1 MNLLRFRSVLTAL
14 VTVALALGATGLP
27 AASATPTIVAAPAQA
42 SASNAPDFS
51 AIIGGGSASITDSP
65 WQVGLLSGR
74 GSSYDYQFC
83 GGSIINPE
91 WVLTAAHCLADH
103 SGYLGIF
110 AGGDDLEE
118 SGHEYAADAWY
129 VHPGWTA
136 TNNDIALVHL
146 AAPLPL
152 DGVTM
157 AAIEL
162 PYRLNQE
169 TPWPAAGAEVLV
181 TGWGEQSGFGVG
193 DYPTLLNSATLEV
206 VSGPTT
212 DACGEY
218 SATEWDYLT
227 ELCVGAPNAVAD
239 TCQGDS
245 GGPYA
250 IDVAGTWTL
259 AGVTSWGYGCATVGY
274 PGMAARVTSFLDWIT
289 PGLPGNVAAS
299 LRSDGTSVDLSWTAP
314 AVASRALPVLG
325 VTDYIVEISD
335 DNGQTWYEAPG
346 AIRRTATGQ
355 VVAGLTPGTSYVFRV
370 GAVNIVTDSDGPG
383 KWSESSPVTGVAPT
397 AATATIVSNSAHL
410 VGSGTDGLDG
420 VNDSI
425 TLFADFVDPN
435 AQSAVT
441 GTGVIELRTP
451 AGALMWQS
459 STSTAAA
466 TSATVTVSTALAN
479 CSTSNCALNASY
491 VFTPTGGQAVRS
503 LDWPV
508 VRTLSGVVSAQIRQS
523 DTTFYPTADGYKDSL
538 VVDVESYTTTGNRLT
553 TTGSTIAIKNSA
565 GTVVAT
571 KTITHTG
578 STRFA
583 WNGKVGGK
591 VKPGRYSI
599 VYTVKSAAAPTMKV
613 VKISTVVVSAAK
625 LIPKTISVTKRAR
638 DVFSTYVDGG
648 AACLL
653 ANTYIEMYHV
663 GSDGVC
669 YGNVASPSVVRAA
682 ANYAPVFVT
691 AKVAV
696 ARTPFAR
703 TLSLTSNDST
713 MNEPVVISRPGTT
726 VFTMGEMV
734 DAAGGLQLAV
744 YGSPYAKV
752 RITSVT
758 FTYTYRTLR

>member
-1 MNLLRFRSVLTAL
+1 MNPLRFRMVLSSVIA
-14 VTVALALGATGLP
+14 VVVALAGAGLP
-27 AASATPTIVAAPAQA
+27 AATATPAAVAAPEPTLA
-42 SASNAPDFS
+42 SKAPSFS
-51 AIIGGGSASITDSP
+51 SIIGSGPASITDSP
-65 WQVGLLSGR
+65 WQVGLLRGR
-74 GSSYDYQFC
+74 GSAYDYQFC
-83 GGSIINPE
+83 GGSIINAE

-110 AGGDDLEE
+110 AGGEDLEE

-146 AAPLPL
+146 ASPLPL

-162 PYRLNQE
+162 PYRLNHV

-181 TGWGEQSGFGVG
+181 TGWGEQSGFGLG

-206 VSGPTT
+206 ISGPTT

-289 PGLPGNVAAS
+289 PGSPRNVAAG

-314 AVASRALPVLG
+314 VAASRALPVLG
-325 VTDYIVEISD
+325 VTDYVVEISD
-335 DNGQTWYEAPG
+335 DDGQTWYEAPG

-355 VVAGLTPGTSYVFRV
+355 VIAGLVPGTTYLFRV
-370 GAVNIVTDSDGPG
+370 GAVNIVNDSDGPG
-383 KWSESSPVTGVAPT
+383 NWMETTPVTSVAPT

-410 VGSGTDGLDG
+410 VGSDADGLDD

-425 TLFADFVDPN
+425 TLYADYVDPN
-435 AQSAVT
+435 AQGAIT
-441 GTGVIELRTP
+441 GSGVIELRTP
-451 AGALMWQS
+451 TGSLMWQS
-459 STSTAAA
+459 STSSSTSA
-466 TSATVTVSTALAN
+466 SATVTISTALSN
-479 CSTSNCALNASY
+479 CPSFNCALNASY

-503 LDWPV
+503 LSWPV
-508 VRTLSGVVSAQIRQS
+508 VRTGTGVVSAQIRQS

-538 VVDVESYTTTGNRLT
+538 VLDVESYTTTGRRLA

-599 VYTVKSAAAPTMKV
+599 VYTVKSSAAPTMKV
-613 VKISTVVVSAAK
+613 VKTSTVVVSSAK

-653 ANTYIEMYHV
+653 TNTYIEMYHV
-663 GSDGVC
+663 GSDGIC
-669 YGNVASPSVVRAA
+669 YGNVASPSAVRAA
-682 ANYAPVFVT
+682 AKYAPVFVK
-691 AKVAV
+691 AKLVVASS
-696 ARTPFAR
+696 PFVPS
-703 TLSLTSNDST
+703 LSLTSNGSAMNVDMALNST
-713 MNEPVVISRPGTT
+713 GTR
-726 VFTMGEMV
+726 VFDMGEMV
-734 DAAGGLQLAV
+734 DAVGGLQLAL

-752 RITSVT
+752 RINSVT
-758 FTYTYRTLR
+758 FTYTYRTLG